1 MTELNNSLSATWYIK
16 RPSVNGIRYHLSPSN
31 MSSSSRI
38 ISFAVL
44 RRRVG
49 HYLDTVSVWL
59 YYATP
64 LYYCYDYKIYAG
76 RATVAG
82 HPTCGSCYAIGIIVP
97 GLLSRL
103 LLPSILTA
111 IKATTTF
118 IKERLRLG
126 HQKRQL
132 RISYC
137 CF

>member
-1 MTELNNSLSATWYIK
+1 MTELNNFLSATWYIK

-44 RRRVG
+44 HRCVG
-49 HYLDTVSVWL
+49 PYLDTISVWL

-97 GLLSRL
+97 GT
-103 LLPSILTA
+103 SILTD